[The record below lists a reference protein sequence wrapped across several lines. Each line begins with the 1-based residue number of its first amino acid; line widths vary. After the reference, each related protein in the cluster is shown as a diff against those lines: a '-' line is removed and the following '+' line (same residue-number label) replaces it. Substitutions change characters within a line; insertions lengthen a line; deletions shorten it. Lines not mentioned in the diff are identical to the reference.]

1 MILTFIAG
9 CKKIDVMV
17 KPEQRIYEVYQRLL
31 KTGFFSPVE
40 GSGQLTVYSM
50 RQKSYVNFLLTFW
63 QGGIYTGDILRFQ

>member
-31 KTGFFSPVE
+31 ETGFFSPVE

-50 RQKSYVNFLLTFW
+50 RQKTYVNSLLTFW